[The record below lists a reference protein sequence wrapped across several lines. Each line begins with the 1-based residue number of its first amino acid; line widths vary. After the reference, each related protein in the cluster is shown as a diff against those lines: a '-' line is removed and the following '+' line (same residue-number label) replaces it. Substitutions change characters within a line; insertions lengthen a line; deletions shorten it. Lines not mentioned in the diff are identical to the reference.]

1 MLIGCPNF
9 SIFATTEIL
18 NVNVLGNKANGTIVV
33 PLQMK

>member
-9 SIFATTEIL
+9 SIFATTEII

-33 PLQMK
+33 QLQMK

>member
-1 MLIGCPNF
+1 MLIGRPNF

-33 PLQMK
+33 QLQMK

>member
-18 NVNVLGNKANGTIVV
+18 NVNVLANKRNGTIVV